1 MRTSTDYALDGGLRG
16 NAERL
21 RKSLVESGDR
31 DVGGVELQVV
41 FLVGE
46 QA

>member
-1 MRTSTDYALDGGLRG
+1 MTSTCYALDGGLSR

-21 RKSLVESGDR
+21 RKSLVENGDR
-31 DVGGVELQVV
+31 DIGRVELQVV